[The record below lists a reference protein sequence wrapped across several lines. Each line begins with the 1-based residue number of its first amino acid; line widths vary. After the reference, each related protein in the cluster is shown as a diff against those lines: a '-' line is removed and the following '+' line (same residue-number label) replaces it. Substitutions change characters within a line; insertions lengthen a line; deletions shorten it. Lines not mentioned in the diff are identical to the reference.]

1 MRATEPPRLATWLIE
16 HTGRDRTSLTG
27 DLLEEYRRGR
37 STAWYWKQ
45 VLTTLARDVAIE
57 TLIVAGL
64 IVLYRVAMVL
74 TIPGADAKTLAAA
87 AQQTSG
93 STFARY
99 DGLTGGNLST
109 VSPLALG
116 VVPFVTAS
124 IIVQLAALLWWLT
137 RGRRESFWKLP
148 IVTATWGLAI
158 ALALIQSA
166 GVAMFLERQNLA
178 AGVTFVSS
186 PGWGF
191 RLSAMLV
198 ITAGSVLFMWIGD
211 RITARNVGNGFF
223 LVFFA
228 GVAAGLLG
236 KAVLG
241 HASLILERVII
252 PLAIAGI
259 VSSCYRRANE
269 RRSSISV

>member
-1 MRATEPPRLATWLIE
+1 MRSTEPPRLATWLIE
-16 HTGRDRTSLTG
+16 HTGRDRTSLAG

-45 VLTTLARDVAIE
+45 VLTTLARDVAME
-57 TLIVAGL
+57 ALIVVGL
-64 IVLYRVAMVL
+64 IVLYRVAMLL
-74 TIPGADAKTLAAA
+74 TIPGADARALAAF
-87 AQQTSG
+87 AQHSSE

-109 VSPLALG
+109 VTVLALG

-124 IIVQLAALLWWLT
+124 IIVQLSALLWWLT
-137 RGRRESFWKLP
+137 RNRRASYWKLP
-148 IVTATWGLAI
+148 IVTATWVVAV

-178 AGVTFVSS
+178 AGVRFVSS

-198 ITAGSVLFMWIGD
+198 ITAGSVLLMWIGD
-211 RITARNVGNGFF
+211 RITARNIGNGFF

-228 GVAAGLLG
+228 AVMAGLLG
-236 KAVLG
+236 KAVPAQESFALQ
-241 HASLILERVII
+241 RVVI
-252 PLAIAGI
+252 PLAVAGI
-259 VSSCYRRANE
+259 VSSCYRRAFE
-269 RRSSISV
+269 RRLASI